1 MIFRLFTAATIIYT
15 TRLLR
20 TNVYPLIKRDLCSC
34 TIPVLFIPNEN
45 DRVTNSERETILDL
59 LLFQFPI
66 YIN

>member
-20 TNVYPLIKRDLCSC
+20 TNIYPLINRDLSLS
-34 TIPVLFIPNEN
+34 TIPLLFIPKEK
-45 DRVTNSERETILDL
+45 DRVKNSERETILHL